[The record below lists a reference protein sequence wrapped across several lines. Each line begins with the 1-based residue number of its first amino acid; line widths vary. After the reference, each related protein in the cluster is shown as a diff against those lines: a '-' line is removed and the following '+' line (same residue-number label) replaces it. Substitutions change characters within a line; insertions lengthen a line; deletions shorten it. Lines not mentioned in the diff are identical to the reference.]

1 MRTLRRLTA
10 FSLAA
15 TVLIV
20 ACGGD
25 EVSAAQ
31 RLVLGAAQRTFTAE
45 TAQVAFVIDGLDD
58 PVSGEGP
65 VDFGAAQS
73 RTTSSGFA
81 DGDTVVINDGA
92 DSLLQ
97 IDGLTPPGRFVDITD
112 GVDDLD
118 GTDIINQL
126 LVVLEPIQ
134 LLQLLNGADDA
145 DDQGSQQIDGVD
157 TTHVTATIDF
167 DDAIA
172 ALDGDAQAALR
183 RAVAGLDTRTAT
195 LDVFIDADGRVRRM
209 AIQLTLNDGTV
220 VTATSNFTDFGEPE
234 TIRVPRA
241 RRTLAPEEAAGI
253 VGADISGTWTV
264 VLTRTESTLESYY
277 PLGPQAPSTI
287 EITCD
292 AAGACSTESG
302 SWDAEGG
309 GAFSF
314 DRSDVGSCDDTV
326 TGEVSTAEGA
336 EDRSS
341 TEVRITEASDGR
353 AVAMEGTTVQSVEVL
368 PAGLA
373 VACTI
378 GDSGETE
385 AESHGT
391 LAYTR

>member
-1 MRTLRRLTA
+1 M
-10 FSLAA
+10 
-15 TVLIV
+15 
-20 ACGGD
+20 
-25 EVSAAQ
+25 
-31 RLVLGAAQRTFTAE
+31 
-45 TAQVAFVIDGLDD
+45 
-58 PVSGEGP
+58 
-65 VDFGAAQS
+65 DFGAAQS

-253 VGADISGTWTV
+253 VGADIAGTWSVQEVTV
-264 VLTRTESTLESYY
+264 QSSLESFF
-277 PLGPQAPSTI
+277 PLGPSPQDPI
-287 EITCD
+287 EITCTPSGTC
-292 AAGACSTESG
+292 ASQNGTWGEGVAGAFTFE
-302 SWDAEGG
+302 
-309 GAFSF
+309 
-314 DRSDVGSCDDTV
+314 RDTV
-326 TGEVSTAEGA
+326 GACTDDVTGAVTV
-336 EDRSS
+336 EDGGH
-341 TEVRITEASDGR
+341 THGEFAVRVVEAADGR
-353 AVAMEGTTVQSVEVL
+353 ATRMTGTFDRQAELT
-368 PAGLA
+368 PAAIAADCKLGGA
-373 VACTI
+373 DVDEATS
-378 GDSGETE
+378 SGRLT
-385 AESHGT
+385 
-391 LAYTR
+391 YDRVD